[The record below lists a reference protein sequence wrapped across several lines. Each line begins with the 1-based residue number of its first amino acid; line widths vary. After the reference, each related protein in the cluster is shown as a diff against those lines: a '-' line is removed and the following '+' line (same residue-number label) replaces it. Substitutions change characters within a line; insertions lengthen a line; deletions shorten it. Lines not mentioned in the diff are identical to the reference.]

1 MALNDVGKCLFC
13 VLTNIELG
21 YRATMV
27 FWSGM
32 LLLGMLAVGIAPTLC
47 SRGPPEEVEL
57 LVEGRPSAIEKGAR
71 QRSQQRSPVEELA
84 RQQGSATACRDHPEL
99 PNSTTQAN
107 YCSKKGWGKKEQDQL
122 RHDLAMDAA
131 PRC

>member
-57 LVEGRPSAIEKGAR
+57 LVEGRPSAIEKGG
-71 QRSQQRSPVEELA
+71 E
-84 RQQGSATACRDHPEL
+84 
-99 PNSTTQAN
+99 
-107 YCSKKGWGKKEQDQL
+107 
-122 RHDLAMDAA
+122 AA
-131 PRC
+131 EPAKVPR